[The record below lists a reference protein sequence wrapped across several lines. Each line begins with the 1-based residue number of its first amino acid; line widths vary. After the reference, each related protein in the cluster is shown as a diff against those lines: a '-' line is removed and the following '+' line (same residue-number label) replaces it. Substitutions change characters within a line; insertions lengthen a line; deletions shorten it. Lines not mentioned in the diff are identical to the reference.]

1 MLLNPL
7 INQENPMQLNYVYLV
22 CQVLPFDDYRHE
34 IHLAFATEKLAE
46 EHKTSLIK
54 RELESGADSEIG
66 VDYYVSKMLV
76 HSQQVS

>member
-34 IHLAFATEKLAE
+34 IHLAFATEELAE

>member
-7 INQENPMQLNYVYLV
+7 INQEKIMQLNYVYLV

-34 IHLAFATEKLAE
+34 IHLAFATEELAE
-46 EHKTSLIK
+46 EYKTSLIK
-54 RELESGADSEIG
+54 RELESGADSEISS
-66 VDYYVSKMLV
+66 DYYVSKMLV

>member
-1 MLLNPL
+1 
-7 INQENPMQLNYVYLV
+7 MQLNYVYLV

-34 IHLAFATEKLAE
+34 IHLAFATEELAE

-66 VDYYVSKMLV
+66 ADYYVSKMLV

>member
-34 IHLAFATEKLAE
+34 IHLAFATEELAE

-54 RELESGADSEIG
+54 RELESGADSEID